1 MCKKFMVKIIMM
13 MKTIYKRKKGPWLTL
28 WGKEPPRMLL
38 SSFLLGIYC
47 WASSLLLYLRKTP
60 LEKRRLYLQVV
71 INWGQLLCSWWEH
84 VSTFPSNSSIP
95 SVTDCVRLVSVSV
108 SLYRTD
114 SAVCRGSS
122 VLSDSYTLSLL
133 FYMGFP
139 ETWVGRI
146 LWRNHT

>member
-1 MCKKFMVKIIMM
+1 MV

-28 WGKEPPRMLL
+28 WGKEPPRMPL

-47 WASSLLLYLRKTP
+47 WASSLLYLRKTP
-60 LEKRRLYLQVV
+60 LQKRRLYLQVV

-84 VSTFPSNSSIP
+84 VSTSPSNSSIL
-95 SVTDCVRLVSVSV
+95 SVTDCVHLVSVSV

-114 SAVCRGSS
+114 SAVCKGSS
-122 VLSDSYTLSLL
+122 VLSGSSPLSL
-133 FYMGFP
+133 FFSMGFP
-139 ETWVGRI
+139 KTWVGRV